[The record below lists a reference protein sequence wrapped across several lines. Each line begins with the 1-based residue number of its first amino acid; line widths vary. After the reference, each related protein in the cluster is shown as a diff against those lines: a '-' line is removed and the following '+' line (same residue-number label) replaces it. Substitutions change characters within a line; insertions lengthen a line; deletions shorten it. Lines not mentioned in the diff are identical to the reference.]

1 MIVKYSIRKNFA
13 RIGIILILTISW
25 IKVFAG
31 ESRIRQDQDTLV
43 LKVDLTD
50 ETGKMNPAWAWFGYD
65 EPNYT
70 YMKDGK
76 KLLSEI
82 SALSPVPVYV
92 RTHNLLTSGDGSA
105 SLKWGST
112 NAYTEDKKGNPVYDW
127 TIIDRIFD
135 TYIERGMKPLVELG
149 FMPEALSVKPD
160 PYRHDWPKTF
170 STGWAY
176 PPKDYDK
183 WAELV
188 YQLTKHCISRYGLE
202 EVETWYW
209 EVWNEPNINYWNG
222 SMEEYFKLYDYAAW
236 AVKRACPGAIIGG
249 PHTTS
254 PRDRNAAEWLRS
266 FIDHCLNGKNYKTGE
281 KGSPLDY
288 VGFHAKGSPKIVD
301 GHVQM
306 NINLQL
312 QDIYRG
318 FEIVASFPEIK
329 NIPIIIGESDP
340 EGCAACSM
348 TRTPSNSYRNGTLYP
363 SYEAAIFARKY
374 ALADYFKVNFLG
386 AVTWAFEFEDQRWFD
401 GFRDLA
407 TNGID
412 KPVLNVF
419 RMFGMMSGSRV
430 AVSGGKYDPFMI
442 RDSGVK
448 DNSPDINA
456 LAARDKSGISI
467 MVWNYHD
474 DDLPADASSI
484 RIDVSGLNIPKV
496 LVHEYRIDKE
506 NSNSY
511 EVWKGM
517 GSPQNPTPEQF
528 EVLEKSGGLKLFA
541 SPYWTNSK
549 DGMTSLSLDLPRQ
562 GVSLFRLT
570 W

>member
-1 MIVKYSIRKNFA
+1 MIIQSSFRYLSLRLCF
-13 RIGIILILTISW
+13 GLILIGSGFIT
-25 IKVFAG
+25 FAQTAMNQTD
-31 ESRIRQDQDTLV
+31 SDTVV
-43 LKVDLTD
+43 LKIDLSS
-50 ETGKMNPAWAWFGYD
+50 ETGTMNPAWAWFGYD

-82 SALSPVPVYV
+82 AELSPVPVYV
-92 RTHNLLTSGDGSA
+92 RTHNLLTTGDGTA

-112 NAYTEDKKGNPVYDW
+112 NVYTEDKNGNPVYDF
-127 TIIDRIFD
+127 TIIDKIFD
-135 TYIERGMKPLVELG
+135 TFIERGMKPLVELG
-149 FMPEALSVKPD
+149 FMPEALSTGPA
-160 PYRHDWPKTF
+160 PYRHSWPETF

-188 YQLTKHCISRYGLE
+188 YQLTKHCISRYGQN
-202 EVETWYW
+202 EVKSWYW

-222 SMEEYFKLYDYAAW
+222 SMEEYFKMYDFASW
-236 AVKRACPGAIIGG
+236 ALKKACPDALIGG

-254 PRDRNAAEWLRS
+254 PRDKNAAAWLKS
-266 FIDHCLNGKNYKTGE
+266 FIDHCINGKNFKTGE

-288 VGFHAKGSPKIVD
+288 IGFHAKGSPKIVD

-312 QDIYRG
+312 QDISNG
-318 FEIVASFPEIK
+318 FEIVSSFPEIR
-329 NIPIIIGESDP
+329 NLPVIIGESDP

-348 TRTPSNSYRNGTLYP
+348 TRTPSNSYRNGTLYS
-363 SYEAAIFARKY
+363 SYEAAVFARKY
-374 ALADYFKVNFLG
+374 ALADHFKINFKG

-407 TNGID
+407 TNGVD
-412 KPVLNVF
+412 KPVLNIF
-419 RMFGMMSGSRV
+419 RMFGMMSGTRV
-430 AVSGGKYDPFMI
+430 AVSGGVYDPFMI

-448 DNSPDINA
+448 ATSPDINA
-456 LAARDKSGISI
+456 LASKDKNGVSI

-474 DDLPADASSI
+474 DDLPAKPTQVRLEISDIPSVKVM
-484 RIDVSGLNIPKV
+484 VS
-496 LVHEYRIDKE
+496 EYRIDKE

-511 EVWKGM
+511 EVWKNM
-517 GSPQNPTPEQF
+517 GSPQNPTHEQY
-528 EVLEKSGGLKLFA
+528 ETLVKAGTLKQFA
-541 SPYWTNSK
+541 SPFPADTKN
-549 DGMTSLSLDLPRQ
+549 GFIRLPLNLPRQ
-562 GVSLFRLT
+562 GVSLFRLLY
-570 W
+570 